1 MSMYYNW
8 QNSAKF
14 KPLINNALAN
24 YEVTKLDNFKVGETY
39 LIELKPNITWDTNE
53 KKSIKLKG
61 EFVKSYEGSRMTYMI
76 CKDSKGRVFS
86 VPVQESRFYYS
97 PDNIIVNRIRQEAL
111 VICIN
116 NATMNIPSY
125 ESNSNSA
132 KYSIGNDVG
141 KCWIHDNID
150 NIVY

>member
-8 QNSAKF
+8 NNSHKF

-24 YEVTKLDNFKVGETY
+24 YEVAELDNFKVGEPY
-39 LIELKPNITWDTNE
+39 LIELKNNIRCTTNE
-53 KKSIKLKG
+53 EKSIKLKG
-61 EFVKSYEGSRMTYMI
+61 EFVKLYEGTRMTYVI

-86 VPVQESRFYYS
+86 ASLQECRFYYS

-116 NATMNIPSY
+116 NATMNIPPY

-141 KCWIHDNID
+141 KGWIHDNID
-150 NIVY
+150 NTVY

>member
-8 QNSAKF
+8 HNSAKF
-14 KPLINNALAN
+14 KPLINNALSN

-150 NIVY
+150 NIV